1 MKKYFKTKHEKDSA
15 RITTLI
21 AILIILLVFI
31 VGPQYLDPPEE
42 YGIAVNFGTTD
53 YGSGRVQPKQPIKSE
68 PLNINEKPNVQE
80 SQPEASQP
88 QQNNEEVL
96 TEENAEEIAM
106 KKKKEEE
113 ARKKAEAEAKARAER
128 ERIERE
134 KREREAKKKNLDDL
148 IGGIGKSDG
157 TESGSEGNDDKTGD
171 KGQIDGDPY
180 APSYFGDPGSGSG
193 GVGYGLN
200 GRGRPT
206 FQSRQQDCFEYGLVV
221 VKIEVNR
228 QGKVI
233 KATPGVRGTN
243 NNASCLLE
251 PAKKIAE
258 SFKWPADS
266 KAPQRQIGF
275 VSINFTSQ

>member
-1 MKKYFKTKHEKDSA
+1 MKQYFKTKHEKDSA
-15 RITTLI
+15 RITTVI
-21 AILIILLVFI
+21 AILLILFVFI

-42 YGIAVNFGTTD
+42 YGIAVNFGTTN
-53 YGSGRVQPKQPIKSE
+53 YGSGQIQPNKPIKSE
-68 PLNINEKPNVQE
+68 PLDIKEPPKVQE
-80 SQPEASQP
+80 SEPQASEP
-88 QQNNEEVL
+88 QSNTENVL

-106 KKKKEEE
+106 KKKKEAEE
-113 ARKKAEAEAKARAER
+113 RKKAEAEAKARAER
-128 ERIERE
+128 ERVERE

-148 IGGIGKSDG
+148 IGGISKSEG
-157 TESGSEGNDDKTGD
+157 EASGSEGNDDKTGD

-180 APSYFGDPGSGSG
+180 APSYFGQPGSGSG

-206 FQSRQQDCFEYGLVV
+206 FRAQQQDCFEYGLVV

-275 VSINFTSQ
+275 VSINFTNQ